1 MQELFGIFC
10 TDGVARDNSS
20 FALPALEDMVWM
32 GSEGRPL
39 GISHDFH
46 RFIGWN
52 VITGLYMSHEMS
64 YVVGSSFLPE
74 DNDEYQRLNNL
85 RAGFYYK
92 LMEDM
97 IGNYRDDFSKE
108 LEAHS
113 LLNDKG
119 RWFHA
124 GAVMYGYPGIL
135 HSAFPFI
142 KSMQDGDQMIK
153 LKDLLEE
160 FTYKGQ
166 GVFAHKKSLFTLFL
180 HPYFRRSYSRHN
192 NYNFGFLDL
201 VFEVYNSGNKSVK
214 VLLDSDFIGYAPSYI
229 PCHEYEYWY
238 GPLYNDDI
246 SSIPEG
252 LQHLENDE
260 CDKFFNNVKCTE
272 FVWQKKDDGKRYQF
286 EMEEVVDA
294 DFPALPN
301 DNYACRYLHSFYDFE
316 KKEFN
321 HFDGA
326 IRIYDLEKMLERID
340 TPMDK
345 MGHQAHYQK
354 IFRMDGNIPLSLWKS
369 LITQYLCSN
378 NLIYDYFGIE
388 RPFPKKKKQPL
399 PKKVSM
405 EKYVPYVIGKGDGVR
420 LLFSYSNEEI
430 KSDKPRYFEVVD
442 SGRLIDG
449 KESKIAQFSIVEVCK
464 VLNRSGALIEL
475 PKDIALSSLHDHYH
489 YIPCIR
495 HGFGDIFKSL
505 NETMEGIKLLIQQHV
520 IRGDDDVY
528 SFSLSWNV
536 EGKTATLAFM
546 GHVED
551 MNDWLQN
558 VNAIPIERKEVK
570 KWLDDQNNYV
580 HSHGRDSDSPNGSF
594 HIKNDGVLFFQ
605 RHDIKEH
612 VTIKDIRPDE
622 NGMYGSME
630 IANDEFLVG
639 LINAGEIFTAAKFLV
654 TDAIDLKTGSSYL
667 TSDNSALFGETTY
680 EIEGSLVGFNWALN
694 PEGQCFGK

>member
-1 MQELFGIFC
+1 MQELFGIYC

-20 FALPALEDMVWM
+20 FAVSALEDMVWM

-74 DNDEYQRLNNL
+74 DKDEYQKLNDLRSGFFHRLMSEL
-85 RAGFYYK
+85 IGKYR
-92 LMEDM
+92 EDFT
-97 IGNYRDDFSKE
+97 RE
-108 LEAHS
+108 LESHS

-119 RWFHA
+119 RWFHT
-124 GAVMYGYPGIL
+124 GAVMYGYHDIL

-142 KSMQDGDQMIK
+142 KSMQDGDQMVR
-153 LKDLLEE
+153 LEDLLKE
-160 FTYKGQ
+160 FTYQGQ
-166 GVFAHKKSLFTLFL
+166 GVFAHKKSLLTVFL
-180 HPYFRRSYSRHN
+180 HPYFRRSYSRYN

-201 VFEVYNSGNKSVK
+201 LFEVYNSGNKSVK
-214 VLLDSDFIGYAPSYI
+214 VLLDPDFIGYAPSYI

-260 CDKFFNNVKCTE
+260 CDKLFNNVKCTE
-272 FVWQKKDDGKRYQF
+272 FVWQKKDDGKKYQF

-294 DFPALPN
+294 DLPALPD

-316 KKEFN
+316 KQEFN

-326 IRIYDLEKMLERID
+326 IRIYDLEKMLDRID

-345 MGHQAHYQK
+345 MGHQAQYQK
-354 IFRMDGNIPLSLWKS
+354 IFRMDGNIPLSLWKG

-388 RPFPKKKKQPL
+388 RPFSKIEKQPL
-399 PKKVSM
+399 PKKESM
-405 EKYVPYVIGKGDGVR
+405 EKYVPYVIGNGDGVR
-420 LLFSYSNEEI
+420 LLFSYRNEEV
-430 KSDKPRYFEVVD
+430 KTDVPRCFDVVD
-442 SGRLIDG
+442 KGRLLDG
-449 KESKIAQFSIVEVCK
+449 KESKIAQFSIVEVFK
-464 VLNRSGALIEL
+464 ALNRVGAQIEL
-475 PKDIALSSLHDHYH
+475 PRDIAFCSPHDHYH
-489 YIPCIR
+489 YIPCIQ
-495 HGFGDIFKSL
+495 HGYGDIFKSL
-505 NETMEGIKLLIQQHV
+505 NETMDGIKLLIQQHV
-520 IRGDDDVY
+520 KRVDDDVY

-546 GHVED
+546 GHVVD
-551 MNDWLQN
+551 MNAWLQN
-558 VNAIPIERKEVK
+558 VNSIPTERAELKR
-570 KWLDDQNNYV
+570 WLEEQNKYV
-580 HSHGRDSDSPNGSF
+580 HTYGRDSENPNGSF
-594 HIKNDGVLFFQ
+594 HIKSDGVLFFQ

-612 VTIKDIRPDE
+612 VTIKDIKPDE
-622 NGMYGSME
+622 DGMYGSIE
-630 IANDEFLVG
+630 VANDEFLADLFKTG
-639 LINAGEIFTAAKFLV
+639 KIHMAAKCLV
-654 TDAIDLKTGSSYL
+654 TDAIDMKTGTSYL
-667 TSDNSALFGETTY
+667 MSPNSALFDETTY
-680 EIEGSLVGFNWALN
+680 KVEGVLVGFNWALN
-694 PEGQCFGK
+694 PEELCVG